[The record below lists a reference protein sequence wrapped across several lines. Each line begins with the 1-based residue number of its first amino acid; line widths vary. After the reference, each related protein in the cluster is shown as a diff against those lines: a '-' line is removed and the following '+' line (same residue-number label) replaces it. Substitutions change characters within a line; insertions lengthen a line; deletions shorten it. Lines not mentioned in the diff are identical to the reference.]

1 MPLDPR
7 PRSIRLSNQAF
18 KERVAGQN
26 GGVDALKA
34 LGFVL
39 EEKGL
44 PHEVARDREHH
55 TFLTLSEQKED
66 EGLLRKAFELIKTG
80 ALEVGAAPKE
90 IPRLVAQGGG
100 GGGGGRAAAAAPFD
114 PYKSQFTSTQP
125 KPKNFGAKS
134 VTETKLEKLKAQR
147 SQLDGGIPDRNLRIY
162 PADVDIPAAV
172 DNGTGAA
179 AAAGSSSSSS
189 SSSGLSAGPLDG
201 SSGGGYGGY
210 GGGEGDGASDASLA
224 AAAMAARMK
233 QRKKDED
240 APFKTKQVQKRTL
253 QRCSAPPS
261 PHLDLG
267 LNPPLSVQPPT
278 LPSLTLA
285 LTPALNSPLSAHPTF
300 PPLPPNPS
308 SQPSDARAG
317 GPREGASLQPHPHP
331 SSVP

>member
-55 TFLTLSEQKED
+55 TFLTLTEQEED
-66 EGLLRKAFELIKTG
+66 EGLLRKAFELFKTG

-100 GGGGGRAAAAAPFD
+100 GGGGGGGGRAAAVPFD

-134 VTETKLEKLKAQR
+134 VTEAKLEKLKAQR
-147 SQLDGGIPDRNLRIY
+147 SQVSEGAPTTTTSTPPTLHYPTAPPRYPTTPPHHYHHHHRRHHHHPKLDGGIPDRNLRIY
-162 PADVDIPAAV
+162 PADVDIPAAA
-172 DNGTGAA
+172 DNGTSAA
-179 AAAGSSSSSS
+179 AAAGSYPSSSSS

-201 SSGGGYGGY
+201 SGGGGGGGGGGYGG
-210 GGGEGDGASDASLA
+210 GDEDGASDASLA

-240 APFKTKQVQKRTL
+240 APFKTKQVTSPCWGYDGL
-253 QRCSAPPS
+253 CAALPPQ
-261 PHLDLG
+261 D
-267 LNPPLSVQPPT
+267 
-278 LPSLTLA
+278 
-285 LTPALNSPLSAHPTF
+285 LTP
-300 PPLPPNPS
+300 
-308 SQPSDARAG
+308 
-317 GPREGASLQPHPHP
+317 
-331 SSVP
+331 